1 MNRPDLLMKP
11 VRIRVLQY
19 LSIHKQ
25 ASPGEMIASLKDVSK
40 ASVYNHIKILE
51 ENGILQVVKE
61 NRIRGT
67 VEKIYRMTDAH
78 KFDDFQSIA
87 GFLLLLLLDFQKYYE
102 KNGTLGKELFFA
114 GRDYLCLKDEDFRCF
129 LEEYT
134 ALCRKYYEKESRD
147 GKMRSISIISSPVQ
161 EEEK

>member
-1 MNRPDLLMKP
+1 MKKKNRTK
-11 VRIRVLQY
+11 
-19 LSIHKQ
+19 LSKKSKRRMLVFGS
-25 ASPGEMIASLKDVSK
+25 ASICL
-40 ASVYNHIKILE
+40 IL
-51 ENGILQVVKE
+51 
-61 NRIRGT
+61 
-67 VEKIYRMTDAH
+67 
-78 KFDDFQSIA
+78 
-87 GFLLLLLLDFQKYYE
+87 FLGVTIGNVWAQIFQKYYE

-147 GKMRSISIISSPVQ
+147 GKMLSISIISSPVQ

>member
-1 MNRPDLLMKP
+1 MNKTELLMNP
-11 VRIRVLQY
+11 VRIRSLQY

-67 VEKIYRMTDAH
+67 VEKIYRMTDDH
-78 KFDDFQSIA
+78 KSDDFQSIA
-87 GFLLLLLLDFQKYYE
+87 GFLLLLFRLFV
-102 KNGTLGKELFFA
+102 LGLFSAGQNSLQIIILRGRGKSNIKICFFA
-114 GRDYLCLKDEDFRCF
+114 FFSLRRL
-129 LEEYT
+129 
-134 ALCRKYYEKESRD
+134 A
-147 GKMRSISIISSPVQ
+147 
-161 EEEK
+161 